1 MVENALNEILLQ
13 RVEQALD
20 SIRPYLKTDG
30 GDVKV
35 LEITEDFVVNLELVG
50 ACGSCPM
57 SAMTFKGGIEQA
69 IMRAVPEIKAVLAVN
84 LTPMDAF

>member
-1 MVENALNEILLQ
+1 MAENALNEILLQ
-13 RVEQALD
+13 KVEQALD

-35 LEITEDFVVNLELVG
+35 LEITEDKVVLLELMG

-69 IMRAVPEIKAVLAVN
+69 IMRAVPEIKGIQAVN
-84 LTPMDAF
+84 LTPMDV

>member
-1 MVENALNEILLQ
+1 MAENALNEILLQ
-13 RVEQALD
+13 QVEQALD

-30 GDVKV
+30 GDVRV
-35 LEITEDFVVNLELVG
+35 LDITEDKIVQLELMG

-69 IMRAVPEIKAVLAVN
+69 IMRAVPEIKGIEAVN
-84 LTPMDAF
+84 LTPMDV

>member
-1 MVENALNEILLQ
+1 MAEIALKEILLQ
-13 RVEQALD
+13 QVELALD

-35 LEITEDFVVNLELVG
+35 LDITEERVVVLELMG

-69 IMRAVPEIKAVLAVN
+69 IMRAVPEIKGIQAVN
-84 LTPMDAF
+84 LTPMDV

>member
-1 MVENALNEILLQ
+1 MAENALNDILIQ

-35 LEITEDFVVNLELVG
+35 LEITEDKVVLLELMG

-69 IMRAVPEIKAVLAVN
+69 IMRAVPEIKGIQAVN
-84 LTPMDAF
+84 LTPMDV

>member
-1 MVENALNEILLQ
+1 MAENALNEMLLQ

-35 LEITEDFVVNLELVG
+35 LDITEE
-50 ACGSCPM
+50 
-57 SAMTFKGGIEQA
+57 KG
-69 IMRAVPEIKAVLAVN
+69 V
-84 LTPMDAF
+84 

>member
-1 MVENALNEILLQ
+1 MGESALNDILIQ
-13 RVEQALD
+13 RVEEALD

-35 LEITEDFVVNLELVG
+35 LEITEDKVVQLELLG
-50 ACGSCPM
+50 ACGTCPM

-69 IMRAVPEIKAVLAVN
+69 IMRAVPEIKGIHAIN
-84 LTPMDAF
+84 LTPMEF

>member
-1 MVENALNEILLQ
+1 MADNALNEILLPQ
-13 RVEQALD
+13 VEQALD
-20 SIRPYLKTDG
+20 TIRPYLRTDG

-35 LEITEDFVVNLELVG
+35 LDITEDRIVQLELVG

-69 IMRAVPEIKAVLAVN
+69 IMRAVPEIKGIEAVN
-84 LTPMDAF
+84 LTPMDV

>member
-1 MVENALNEILLQ
+1 MAESAFNEILLQ
-13 RVEQALD
+13 QVEQALD
-20 SIRPYLKTDG
+20 TIRPYLKTDG

-35 LEITEDFVVNLELVG
+35 LDITVDRVVQLELVG

-69 IMRAVPEIKAVLAVN
+69 IMRAVPEIKGIEAVN
-84 LTPMDAF
+84 LTPMDV

>member
-1 MVENALNEILLQ
+1 MVDNALNEILLQ

-50 ACGSCPM
+50 ACGTCPM

-69 IMRAVPEIKAVLAVN
+69 IMRAVPEIKGVSAVN
-84 LTPMDAF
+84 LTPMDV

>member
-1 MVENALNEILLQ
+1 MVDIAQKEILIQ
-13 RVEQALD
+13 KVEQALD
-20 SIRPYLKTDG
+20 TIRPYLKTDG

-35 LEITEDFVVNLELVG
+35 LNITEEKVVELELLG

-69 IMRAVPEIKAVLAVN
+69 IMRAVPEIKGIVAVN
-84 LTPMDAF
+84 LTPLNV

>member
-1 MVENALNEILLQ
+1 MAENAPNDILIQ

-20 SIRPYLKTDG
+20 STRPYLQTDG

-35 LEITEDFVVNLELVG
+35 LEITEDKVVLLELMG

-69 IMRAVPEIKAVLAVN
+69 IMRAVPEIKGIQAVN
-84 LTPMDAF
+84 LTPMDV

>member
-1 MVENALNEILLQ
+1 MAESAYNEILLQ
-13 RVEQALD
+13 QVEQALD
-20 SIRPYLKTDG
+20 TIRPYLKTDG

-35 LEITEDFVVNLELVG
+35 LEITEDRIVQLELMG

-69 IMRAVPEIKAVLAVN
+69 IMRAVPEIKGIQAVN
-84 LTPMDAF
+84 LTPMDV

>member
-1 MVENALNEILLQ
+1 MAENALNEILLQ
-13 RVEQALD
+13 QVEQALD
-20 SIRPYLKTDG
+20 TIRPYLKTDG

-35 LEITEDFVVNLELVG
+35 LEITEDRVVQLELMG

-69 IMRAVPEIKAVLAVN
+69 IMRAVPEIKGIEAVN
-84 LTPMDAF
+84 LTPMDV